1 MNRSSY
7 LPTPPFTP
15 LTPSSLTENKSVRF
29 SMLQSSSSSSS
40 LKNEIEE
47 KQKLEKDNFDLK
59 MKIYYLEESLRQQSS
74 SGESNQELED
84 LRSENRQLRN
94 KVQENAV
101 DLEHRNTLL
110 VKAKG
115 AIEALKQEMERIR
128 GQLDEKIQKEH
139 HLHHQLQSVSQDRDS
154 QDENLLNRI
163 ESLESENR
171 HLTHTLQEKS
181 EALHSCRVKL
191 VSISPSPCLCLC

>member
-1 MNRSSY
+1 VS
-7 LPTPPFTP
+7 
-15 LTPSSLTENKSVRF
+15 
-29 SMLQSSSSSSS
+29 QSNSS
-40 LKNEIEE
+40 LKHEIEE

-59 MKIYYLEESLRQQSS
+59 MKIYYLEESLRQQN
-74 SGESNQELED
+74 SGESNQEVED
-84 LRSENRQLRN
+84 LRNENRQLRN

-128 GQLDEKIQKEH
+128 GQLDEKTHKEQR
-139 HLHHQLQSVSQDRDS
+139 LHHQLRSASQE
-154 QDENLLNRI
+154 DESLLNRI
-163 ESLESENR
+163 ETLESENR

-181 EALHSCRVKL
+181 EALHNCRVRL
-191 VSISPSPCLCLC
+191 VSPISFSFSD